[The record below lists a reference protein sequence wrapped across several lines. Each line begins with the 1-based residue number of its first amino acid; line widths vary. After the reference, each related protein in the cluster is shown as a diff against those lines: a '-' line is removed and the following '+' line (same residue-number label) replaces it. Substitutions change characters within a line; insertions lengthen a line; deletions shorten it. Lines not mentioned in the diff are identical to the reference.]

1 MVVISTWFS
10 VSKRTVQP
18 SKESSLDDKIFQ
30 SEICLSYLDMD
41 PFDVYQR
48 DARSGLVGVGG
59 VCASVLF
66 SIICISCGI
75 YLALYRGEII
85 DVAMPPSS
93 RNMTVHPDQSTY
105 AGFFVTLHTTSSTGT
120 EILSLSLN
128 LAVTACTESIGFV
141 HSVALKSALAAE
153 SRLHSNT
160 NLRLFTAARGK
171 PWTNPNG
178 TVFNTIM
185 AVLLI
190 MSYSSSALVF
200 IPFQSIVVENSLG
213 EWWFTGIF
221 APPVLILGIA
231 IMLQAMIAM
240 AGLYHAKILTWSSS
254 PLDLAAALLH
264 DGKLARIHGQ
274 CMHNVVDSTHY
285 LGPQRPSEHQPSAW
299 DAHASIRKI
308 IILLWCLVLS
318 GAVWYCIVEIIWLKI
333 FRALNGVLV
342 NSWSLFP
349 NEKTNA
355 LMLID
360 YVDPNHGY
368 PPSEWIIIL
377 VLFIVIQGG
386 MTLGLHCSEVI
397 ANVVRDEVIWR
408 RATSEMGTKPTTNPI
423 LTVFT
428 NWQSLGLLVA
438 KPVLRE

>member
-1 MVVISTWFS
+1 MA
-10 VSKRTVQP
+10 QP
-18 SKESSLDDKIFQ
+18 SKESSLDDKLFQ
-30 SEICLSYLDMD
+30 STTCWSYLDMD

-48 DARSGLVGVGG
+48 DARLGLVGIGG
-59 VCASVLF
+59 VCVSVLF
-66 SIICISCGI
+66 SIICISAGI
-75 YLALYRGEII
+75 YLTLYRGGII
-85 DVAMPPSS
+85 DVAFPPSA
-93 RNMTVHPDQSTY
+93 RNTSVHPAHSVYT
-105 AGFFVTLHTTSSTGT
+105 GFIAILHTTSSVGT

-160 NLRLFTAARGK
+160 NLRLLTAARGK

-178 TVFNTIM
+178 TVFNAIM

-190 MSYSSSALVF
+190 VSYSSSSLVF
-200 IPFQSIVVENSLG
+200 IPSQSFVVDNSL
-213 EWWFTGIF
+213 EQWWYTCIF

-231 IMLQAMIAM
+231 IMLQAIIAM
-240 AGLYHAKILTWSSS
+240 SGLYHAKVLTWSSS
-254 PLDLAAALLH
+254 PLDITAALLH
-264 DGKLARIHGQ
+264 DDKLIHVHGR
-274 CMHNVVDSTHY
+274 CMHNVVDSTLY
-285 LGPQRPSEHQPSAW
+285 LGPQRPLECQPSAW
-299 DAHASIRKI
+299 EAHASIRKI
-308 IILLWCLVLS
+308 IVLLWCLVLG
-318 GAVWYCIVEIIWLKI
+318 GAVWYGIVEILWVKV
-333 FRALNGVLV
+333 FRVLNGSLG

-349 NEKTNA
+349 NEHTNA
-355 LMLID
+355 LSWFD
-360 YVDPNHGY
+360 YVDPDHSY
-368 PPSEWIIIL
+368 PPVDWVIIF

-408 RATSEMGTKPTTNPI
+408 KATSEMGTKPTTNPI

-428 NWQSLGLLVA
+428 NWQSLGLLVT